1 MKKQLL
7 TLLILTISI
16 LSIAQKKEKDTA
28 KVHLN
33 LKDNRVFY
41 EKVIDSLPSKK
52 DGLFN
57 ASLKWMAEH
66 YNDSKEV
73 IQLKDKKAGI
83 ITGSG
88 NFQYIIT
95 GSLGHSNIG
104 FLIDGT
110 TVSFIIDI
118 AVKPH
123 KSRIRLYQFEDQ
135 YNPSDLNDL
144 RRTPIEKNYLSYL
157 SEKRFSKEDRKY
169 YQAIDDTINRILES
183 YKSYLKI
190 KSGID
195 DF

>member
-1 MKKQLL
+1 MKKTLL
-7 TLLILTISI
+7 TLLFLTTSI
-16 LSIAQKKEKDTA
+16 VSIAQKKEKDTA

-52 DGLFN
+52 HGLFN
-57 ASLKWMAEH
+57 ASVKWMAERF
-66 YNDSKEV
+66 YDSKEA
-73 IQLKDKKAGI
+73 IQLKDKEAGI

-88 NFQYIIT
+88 NFQYVTT
-95 GSLGHSNIG
+95 GSLGQSGIG
-104 FLIDGT
+104 FLIDIT

-118 AVKPH
+118 AVKAH

-135 YNPSDLNDL
+135 YNPSNSNDL
-144 RRTPIEKNYLSYL
+144 RKTPIEKNYLSYL

-169 YQAIDDTINRILES
+169 YQAIDDNINRILVS
-183 YKSYLKI
+183 YKSYLKNNSR
-190 KSGID
+190 KD